1 MPVSIFGYKKE
12 LESLADQLGASIGKR
27 FLEIKTIYE
36 GHKLIVCSWRKLI
49 TKPNSEVK
57 FGGKVFSISS
67 STPLTFFW
75 NY

>member
-1 MPVSIFGYKKE
+1 MPTTIFGYQKE
-12 LESLADQLGASIGKR
+12 FRLLADRLGANIGDKW
-27 FLEIKTIYE
+27 EIKKVYQ